1 MLPLPSSSKLYT
13 MAQDYNWGDTSMGE
27 SQWIANMKVSYGNGW
42 RRTVHNTLLNN
53 SNLNAEAPPVKTQV
67 NANKPQVNPNFGMF
81 EFPFDRPVDHP
92 VSWKPKNLIKN
103 MTQCMNQ
110 LDMTACSPEN
120 RFIHVDKSAY
130 HYYGFA
136 QDGSDHK
143 KVPLFQFKRL
153 GGIGTSGIG
162 TNYVER
168 SASEQMVLN
177 KKMDDWCTGI
187 VNSCNTRF
195 PETGGGNTG
204 GEVIGCMQSAA
215 TNFDSYATEDDGS
228 CIFPSGPSSQPLPV
242 DIPGGKKDEGTE
254 DFIKKYKYPLIA
266 AGVIII
272 GFMLMKKTAQPT
284 VIVTK

>member
-1 MLPLPSSSKLYT
+1 

-42 RRTVHNTLLNN
+42 RRIVHNTLLNN
-53 SNLNAEAPPVKTQV
+53 SPYQAAQEVKTEEYT
-67 NANKPQVNPNFGMF
+67 NYEVNPNFGKY
-81 EFPFDRPVDHP
+81 EFPFDRPVDNP

-120 RFIHVDKSAY
+120 RYSHVDKSSY

-143 KVPLFQFKRL
+143 KIPLFQFKRL
-153 GGIGTSGIG
+153 GGIGTQ
-162 TNYVER
+162 YVER
-168 SASEQMVLN
+168 SASEQLSLN
-177 KKMDDWCTGI
+177 KQMDDWCTGI

-195 PETGGGNTG
+195 PETGGNTTSG
-204 GEVIGCMQSAA
+204 TPLGCMNTEA
-215 TNFDSYATEDDGS
+215 TNYDSSATEEDGS
-228 CIFPSGPSSQPLPV
+228 CIFPQAVVEAPPEFT
-242 DIPGGKKDEGTE
+242 PGAKKDEGAE

-266 AGVIII
+266 AGVVII